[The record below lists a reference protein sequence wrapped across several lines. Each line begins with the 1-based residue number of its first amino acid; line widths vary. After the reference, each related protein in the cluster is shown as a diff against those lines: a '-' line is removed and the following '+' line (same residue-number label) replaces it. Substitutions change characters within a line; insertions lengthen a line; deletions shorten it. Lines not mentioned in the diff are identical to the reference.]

1 MIRLYVLFTAI
12 LMAACSG
19 NKGPNKFSDP
29 AIIEIYNLKDR
40 RSGDSLKTYLTSE
53 NPVYRREAALAFA
66 SVQDSTA
73 AILLGNILKEDTDL
87 EARLNAA
94 FALGQTGSNLFW

>member
-1 MIRLYVLFTAI
+1 MIRLYVLLPAI
-12 LMAACSG
+12 LLTACSG

-29 AIIEIYNLKDR
+29 TIIEIYNLKDR
-40 RSGDSLKTYLTSE
+40 RSGDSLKVYLTSE

-73 AILLGNILKEDTDL
+73 ARRISGTESVNAREIKESPKTVP
-87 EARLNAA
+87 
-94 FALGQTGSNLFW
+94 